1 MNKIEFDKSKKIVT
15 SKSGPIKLKN
25 RGFKTNREN
34 PKQENQFLS
43 SFKDKNKTT
52 KVRLSKIRTQLK
64 TKRVTKYKHPMSKWM
79 QVAYASPKPMPNR
92 EYQELFTNYQ
102 KAAYEDVKKSRQYV
116 IEKEVPFR
124 VACEQHAHLL
134 YDQKNPNYE
143 SLQEKRIFIFKL
155 MLNR

>member
-1 MNKIEFDKSKKIVT
+1 MNMNKIDFGNSTKMVA

-25 RGFKTNREN
+25 RGFKTSRESS
-34 PKQENQFLS
+34 KQENQFLS

-52 KVRLSKIRTQLK
+52 KVKLSKLRTRLK
-64 TKRVTKYKHPMSKWM
+64 TKRVTEYKHPMSKWM

-92 EYQELFTNYQ
+92 QYQELFTNYQ
-102 KAAYEDVKKSRQYV
+102 KAAFEDVKKSRQYV

-134 YDQKNPNYE
+134 HDHNNRNYE
-143 SLQEKRIFIFKL
+143 SLQEKSIFI
-155 MLNR
+155 